1 MELKK
6 NKEVYNKQK
15 SFINLSKIK
24 VEKEDFDFQ
33 ISRIKNALYENNIKH
48 LIVDNQNEI
57 INNLKNDLFEKK
69 KKNSS
74 SFKITDTIFK
84 EIELTEKK
92 DLLKYL
98 LHRYRYDIYPEIL
111 KADSYPPYMQIE
123 PTSICNYRCV
133 FCFQTNKEFTDK
145 KSGYM
150 GKMSLDTYKET
161 IDQCYGNV
169 EFISLASRGEPLSN
183 PLIDKMLEY
192 SRGKFLN
199 LKINTNASLLN
210 EKKIHAILRNDVRTL
225 VFSAD
230 AADADLYS
238 KLRVRGNLSKVLK
251 NIELFNN
258 IKEKQ
263 YSGAKIITRVSGVKV
278 NEFQNFKEMENLWKN
293 LVDQVVFVDYCPWED
308 VYNDKINQIKKPCSE
323 LWRRMYVWWDGKTN
337 PCEVDFKSILS
348 AGNIFNQNISSIWKS
363 EKYESL
369 RKNHLMEKRGSINP
383 CDKCVSI

>member
-1 MELKK
+1 
-6 NKEVYNKQK
+6 
-15 SFINLSKIK
+15 
-24 VEKEDFDFQ
+24 
-33 ISRIKNALYENNIKH
+33 
-48 LIVDNQNEI
+48 
-57 INNLKNDLFEKK
+57 
-69 KKNSS
+69 
-74 SFKITDTIFK
+74 
-84 EIELTEKK
+84 
-92 DLLKYL
+92 
-98 LHRYRYDIYPEIL
+98 
-111 KADSYPPYMQIE
+111 MQIE

-150 GKMSLDTYKET
+150 GKMSLDTYKKT

-192 SRGKFLN
+192 SSGKFLN

>member
-6 NKEVYNKQK
+6 NKDIYNKQK
-15 SFINLSKIK
+15 SFVNLSKIK
-24 VEKEDFDFQ
+24 VEKQDYDYQ
-33 ISRIKNALYENNIKH
+33 IARVKSVLYDNNQKQH
-48 LIVDNQNEI
+48 IVDNQNEI
-57 INNLKNDLFEKK
+57 IKNLKNDLFEND
-69 KKNSS
+69 KKNSP

-84 EIELTEKK
+84 ELELTEKE
-92 DLLKYL
+92 DVLKYL
-98 LHRYRYDIYPEIL
+98 LHRYRYDVYPEIL
-111 KADSYPPYMQIE
+111 KADSFPPYMQIE

-150 GKMSLDTYKET
+150 GKMSLDTYKAT
-161 IDQCYGNV
+161 IDQCVGNV

-183 PLIDKMLEY
+183 PLIDQMLEY
-192 SRGKFLN
+192 SSGKFLN

-210 EKKIHAILRNDVRTL
+210 EKKIHAILSNDVRTL

-230 AADADLYS
+230 AADEDLYS

-263 YSGAKIITRVSGVKV
+263 YSRAKIITRVSGVKV

-308 VYNDKINQIKKPCSE
+308 VYNDKINEIKKPCSE

-348 AGNIFNQNISSIWKS
+348 AGNIFEKSITTIWKS

-369 RKNHLMEKRGSINP
+369 RKSHLTKKRDSINP
-383 CDKCVSI
+383 CNKCVSI